1 MFELS
6 AYPRDLCR

>member
-6 AYPRDLCR
+6 AV